1 MQKTESVYSY
11 SINVAAYPTGTV
23 IRMLNDL

>member
-1 MQKTESVYSY
+1 MQKTESAYSH
-11 SINVAAYPTGTV
+11 SMNVAVYPTGTV